1 MKSIMVFLFAVLM
14 LSTSYPQSQMVM
26 NSKTIQV
33 DTIFID
39 SLSVNY
45 GSVVYMDKGTYNAIL
60 LQANDTNSAG
70 FASDSIGYKIEL
82 LQAWNIDAQ
91 KVYLANS
98 AAHPDTTTW
107 PGSTGFTLVAA
118 LTVANMDTIVYNRD
132 TTQVRNYNG
141 DLIGF
146 KYKTR
151 LKSAAVTAPNAYK
164 YYFISPDFTPGYCL
178 RITGTAT
185 NAKRKNGSRLII
197 RYEQLQLTGQ

>member
-1 MKSIMVFLFAVLM
+1 MRILIAVL
-14 LSTSYPQSQMVM
+14 LACVVAFGQASKSL
-26 NSKTIQV
+26 NSKTVQV

-45 GSVVYMDKGTYNAIL
+45 GSVVYMDRGTYNAIL

-82 LQAWNIDAQ
+82 MQAWSIDAQ

-107 PGSTGFTLVAA
+107 PGSAGFTLVAA
-118 LTVANMDTIVYNRD
+118 LTIANMDTIVYNRD
-132 TTQVRNYNG
+132 TTWVKDVNG
-141 DLIGF
+141 GLAGYKF
-146 KYKTR
+146 KTR
-151 LKSAAVTAPNAYK
+151 LRSTSATAPNAYK
-164 YYFISPDFTPGYCL
+164 YYFISPDFTPAYCL
-178 RITGTAT
+178 KITGTAT

-197 RYEQLQLTGQ
+197 RYEQLQLEGQ